1 MICLAM
7 YIRLAMHIIK
17 EDLWHFKYA
26 PSLSSA
32 LLIIGADL
40 FSWIMQSV
48 ISRNR
53 LQEVRTRLLEEIKAT
68 QKRIH
73 PVHANTF
80 NNSMKNKID
89 HAIQILHLMDRYLKL
104 TVKDLLYL
112 IECRIE
118 GEKFVIHSY
127 RWSVEML
134 QVAYDNRDNL
144 ERLYF
149 IVWHA
154 GKMQWED

>member
-1 MICLAM
+1 
-7 YIRLAMHIIK
+7 
-17 EDLWHFKYA
+17 
-26 PSLSSA
+26 
-32 LLIIGADL
+32 
-40 FSWIMQSV
+40 MQSV
-48 ISRNR
+48 ISDNR
-53 LQEVRTRLLEEIKAT
+53 LQEVRTRLLEEINAT

-80 NNSMKNKID
+80 INSMNNKID
-89 HAIQILHLMDRYLKL
+89 HANQILRLTDRNPNL

-127 RWSVEML
+127 RLSVEML
-134 QVAYDNRDNL
+134 QVPYDNRDNL

-154 GKMQWED
+154 GKMQWVD

>member
-1 MICLAM
+1 
-7 YIRLAMHIIK
+7 
-17 EDLWHFKYA
+17 
-26 PSLSSA
+26 
-32 LLIIGADL
+32 
-40 FSWIMQSV
+40 MQSV
-48 ISRNR
+48 ISDNR
-53 LQEVRTRLLEEIKAT
+53 LQEVQTRLLEEINAT

-73 PVHANTF
+73 PVHANRF
-80 NNSMKNKID
+80 NNSMNNKID
-89 HAIQILHLMDRYLKL
+89 HANQILHLMDRYPNL

-112 IECRIE
+112 IECRIA

-127 RWSVEML
+127 RWPVETL
-134 QVAYDNRDNL
+134 QVQYDNRDNL

>member
-1 MICLAM
+1 MESGGGLGTPCPA
-7 YIRLAMHIIK
+7 
-17 EDLWHFKYA
+17 
-26 PSLSSA
+26 S
-32 LLIIGADL
+32 
-40 FSWIMQSV
+40 QSV
-48 ISRNR
+48 IISAIQFVRFMQTVIVDNR
-53 LQEVRTRLLEEIKAT
+53 VQEVRTRLLEEIKAT

-89 HAIQILHLMDRYLKL
+89 HANQILHLMDRYPNM

-127 RWSVEML
+127 RWSVQAL
-134 QVAYDNRDNL
+134 QVQYDNRDNL

>member
-1 MICLAM
+1 
-7 YIRLAMHIIK
+7 
-17 EDLWHFKYA
+17 
-26 PSLSSA
+26 
-32 LLIIGADL
+32 
-40 FSWIMQSV
+40 MQGV
-48 ISRNR
+48 ISDNR
-53 LQEVRTRLLEEIKAT
+53 LQEVRARLLEEIKAT
-68 QKRIH
+68 EKRIH

-80 NNSMKNKID
+80 NNSMKNKIG
-89 HAIQILHLMDRYLKL
+89 HANQILRLMDRYPNL
-104 TVKDLLYL
+104 TVKELLYL

-154 GKMQWED
+154 SKVQWED